1 MTKQEFTLMAIEVVK
16 ICIDKNIHFELDLD
30 SRNYK
35 SYLIVH
41 YSVYS
46 IYISETQDNYV
57 EMLKKIKKL
66 VKGYMIEL
74 D

>member
-57 EMLKKIKKL
+57 ERLKKIKKL